1 MIFSSRSIEKKIAI
15 FSAFSSIFMGFAV
28 SQAQA
33 ASITNLDSE
42 PHVIVTAEEEVTIQ
56 PNETYRVQGKLRFE
70 YNGRQIRMEEYES
83 YAIWNAKT
91 IGPQTREGG
100 RMGYT
105 FKN

>member
-1 MIFSSRSIEKKIAI
+1 MQKKLAV

-28 SQAQA
+28 SKARA
-33 ASITNLDSE
+33 ASITNLDSR
-42 PHVIVTAEEEVTIQ
+42 PHVIRTAEEDVTIE
-56 PNETYRVQGKLRFE
+56 PNETYRVLGKLRFE

-83 YAIWNAKT
+83 YAIWNART